1 MNQDCYREL
10 SEEEKNKKKSA
21 RDLNWN
27 ITEKKT
33 KKKQKN
39 MKNQAEKIITER
51 QKTKNKL
58 IIQSNN
64 VLKMIKKG

>member
-27 ITEKKT
+27 ITEKNKEKT
-33 KKKQKN
+33 KEY
-39 MKNQAEKIITER
+39 EKPSRE
-51 QKTKNKL
+51 
-58 IIQSNN
+58 NN
-64 VLKMIKKG
+64 N

>member
-1 MNQDCYREL
+1 
-10 SEEEKNKKKSA
+10 
-21 RDLNWN
+21 
-27 ITEKKT
+27 
-33 KKKQKN
+33 

>member
-10 SEEEKNKKKSA
+10 SEEEKNKKS
-21 RDLNWN
+21 LLETL
-27 ITEKKT
+27 IGVLLKKT

-39 MKNQAEKIITER
+39 MKNNAEKKIIEG
-51 QKTKNKL
+51 QKTKNEL

-64 VLKMIKKG
+64 VLKMIKKR

>member
-10 SEEEKNKKKSA
+10 SEEEKNKKS
-21 RDLNWN
+21 LLE
-27 ITEKKT
+27 ILIGVLLKKT

-39 MKNQAEKIITER
+39 MKNNAEKKIIEG
-51 QKTKNKL
+51 QKTKNEL

-64 VLKMIKKG
+64 VLKMIKKR